1 MTSTVSEAYKLDCIL
16 YTRFE
21 VINVDCWQIWLFDVK
36 GTGWAVLQLSVILTL
51 TVGKFDM

>member
-21 VINVDCWQIWLFDVK
+21 DINVDCWQIWLFDVK